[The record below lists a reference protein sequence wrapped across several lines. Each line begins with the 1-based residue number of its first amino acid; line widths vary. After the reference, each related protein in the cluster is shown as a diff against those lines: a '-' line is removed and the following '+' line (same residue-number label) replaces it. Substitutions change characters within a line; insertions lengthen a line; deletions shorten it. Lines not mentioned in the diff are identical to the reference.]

1 MAIVYKTDLPTDKI
15 LCAYNNNVIR
25 FKSDSTE
32 TPISATITFNGVTV
46 TLYPNPNNGSFNIQF
61 NSNSGNEISV
71 EVHDMRGR
79 SIYNKS
85 YTNNGLF
92 NESLQLNNAQA
103 GVYLVTVQDGSKKE
117 VKKIVVQ

>member
-1 MAIVYKTDLPTDKI
+1 MAADDTGSVASYTLTVCSETAT
-15 LCAYNNNVIR
+15 L
-25 FKSDSTE
+25 STE
-32 TPISATITFNGVTV
+32 SFGLDNFAI
-46 TLYPNPNNGSFNIQF
+46 YPNPNNGNFNIQF